1 MKGSEPKWI
10 SNGNQDMI
18 ASLGIS
24 KQSQGNRLEIKHKM
38 HTNKPRFYK
47 NMQKL
52 LTLAFR
58 HQNRIPVYTG
68 NRMELYGNERTG
80 SLCVIPFKTPPLC
93 FSFFLTQLSLPA
105 ALSLSLWNPASIP
118 QLPLLFLFPSAFNF
132 SPSKTNKKAASSLT
146 ASPLQR
152 ISPPNCSLLRVVQ
165 KNHHH

>member
-47 NMQKL
+47 NMQKF

-80 SLCVIPFKTPPLC
+80 SF
-93 FSFFLTQLSLPA
+93 
-105 ALSLSLWNPASIP
+105 
-118 QLPLLFLFPSAFNF
+118 
-132 SPSKTNKKAASSLT
+132 
-146 ASPLQR
+146 
-152 ISPPNCSLLRVVQ
+152 
-165 KNHHH
+165 